1 MDESSLSVAV
11 VGLNFG
17 ERWIPAYLAHPDV
30 ASVAIC
36 DPVRPVLERV
46 GDKFAVR
53 ERYASLEDVLAA
65 GHIDAVHLLT
75 PLDLHASQTLAVLA
89 AGKHCA
95 AAVTAALDVRELH
108 EIVRLQNSAC
118 RNYMMMETAAFTPAV
133 LHLRNLLT
141 SGQLGDAVFARG
153 EHHQDMEGWPG
164 YWVGLPPLWY
174 STHALGP
181 LLTILGARPK
191 SVRALGAGRLPE
203 EKAKRWGNPF
213 PAETAIYEL
222 EDSPAAIEITRSLFQ
237 TAAPQIESFS
247 IYGTNHGFDWG
258 RTSAEE
264 PIFHSWGDFAP
275 GGRGRGVLTS
285 LFEVPDLSPSL
296 PSPLRSLEDYIARPV
311 HEFVRSIV
319 ESRRPVIDAVVAAS
333 WTAAGLAAHES
344 AMSGGSVVEIP
355 RFG

>member
-1 MDESSLSVAV
+1 MRDSLNVAV

-17 ERWIPAYLAHPDV
+17 ERWLPAYLAHPGV

-36 DPVRPVLERV
+36 DPARPVLDRV
-46 GDKFAVR
+46 GDRFGVR
-53 ERYASLEDVLAA
+53 ERYASLEDMLAA
-65 GHIDAVHLLT
+65 GHIDAVHLVT
-75 PLDLHASQTLAVLA
+75 PLDLHAGQTSAVLE

-95 AAVTAALDVRELH
+95 AAVTAALDMRELH
-108 EIVRLQNSAC
+108 EIVSLQNSTG

-133 LHLRNLLT
+133 LHLKNLIT
-141 SGQLGDAVFARG
+141 SGEFGDAIFARG

-181 LLTILGARPK
+181 LLTILGARPI

-203 EKAKRWGNPF
+203 GKAKRWGNRF

-222 EDSPAAIEITRSLFQ
+222 EDSPAVIEITRSLFQ
-237 TAAPQIESFS
+237 TAAPPIESFS
-247 IYGTNHGFDWG
+247 IYGTNHGFGWG
-258 RTSAEE
+258 RTAAEE
-264 PIFHSWGDFAP
+264 QIFHSWGEFGPD
-275 GGRGRGVLTS
+275 GRGRDVLTS
-285 LFEVPDLSPSL
+285 PFRVPDLSHML
-296 PSPLRSLEDYIARPV
+296 PSPLRGLEDFIARPV
-311 HEFVRSIV
+311 HEFVGSIM
-319 ESRRPVIDAVVAAS
+319 ESRRPVIDAVVAAN

-344 AMSGGSVVEIP
+344 AMSGGTVVELP